1 MRKILL
7 LLLALTPLAAA
18 CGGEPET
25 VWIRLIDDFESAMV
39 QGSPPAV
46 EPERTEWRFDGEG
59 TIPAPEEGG
68 DTFGW
73 TVFND
78 ISGLSVRDGM
88 LVGNTG
94 ALPVLL
100 GIRPDELDEDDLLY
114 AIEVRMRVSEGAELG
129 VTFNGAQE
137 RDDDWVESR
146 LEQLTDQARPQLRAE
161 FTPGDGFLTYTLR
174 EVGATI

>member
-59 TIPAPEEGG
+59 TIGTAYPDPLH
-68 DTFGW
+68 
-73 TVFND
+73 N
-78 ISGLSVRDGM
+78 GLH
-88 LVGNTG
+88 
-94 ALPVLL
+94 
-100 GIRPDELDEDDLLY
+100 
-114 AIEVRMRVSEGAELG
+114 
-129 VTFNGAQE
+129 
-137 RDDDWVESR
+137 
-146 LEQLTDQARPQLRAE
+146 
-161 FTPGDGFLTYTLR
+161 
-174 EVGATI
+174 